1 MRYSEM
7 FLPTGREV
15 PSDAEV
21 ISHQLMIRAGMIRK
35 LTSGIYSYL
44 PLGYRVIRKVEQIVR
59 EEMNKAGAQEVFLP
73 MVQPAELWQESGR
86 WEYYGKEL
94 LRFHDRHERQY
105 CLGPTH
111 EEVIT
116 DLVRNDI
123 KTYRQLPRNLYQ
135 IQTKFR
141 DEVRPR
147 FGVMRCREFGM
158 KDAYSFDADEAGA
171 EASYEKMFAAYNN
184 IFNRCGLKFRPVE
197 ADSGSIG
204 GKYSHEFMVMAE
216 SGEDAMIVCDKC
228 SYAANLE
235 KAEAG
240 RPKKVDSTE
249 KDWLILES
257 VHTPN
262 VRTIEELSDFL
273 QVGPQDIVKTLI
285 FNADGKPCAILIRG
299 DQEVNEIKVKNYLGA
314 NELTLADD
322 EMIMQATGAPRGFA
336 GAVKIKTRVIA
347 DYSVMNMINFVTGA
361 NKEDYHLKN
370 VNIGRDCEVESFA
383 DLRVVGKND
392 KCPRCSGNIQFVRGI
407 EVGHVFKLGTKYSKS
422 LKASYLDKDGQEKIM
437 IMGCYGIGIGR
448 TVAACIEQNND
459 ANGIVWPI
467 PLAPYHVIIT
477 PVNVNEGDVLK
488 AADKIYNDLQAMGI
502 EVIFDDRDERAGVKF
517 KDADLIGIPLRVIVG
532 QKNLISGNVE
542 LKNRKSGE
550 TKLYPL
556 EKIVSEIKK
565 NIDEGLEQGIAT
577 THAGGKTPCSRI

>member
-59 EEMNKAGAQEVFLP
+59 EEMNKASAQEVFMP

-94 LRFHDRHERQY
+94 LRFQDRHERKY

-171 EASYEKMFAAYNN
+171 EVSYGKMFAAYNN
-184 IFNRCGLKFRPVE
+184 IFRRCGLRFRPVE

-216 SGEDAMIVCDKC
+216 SGEDAMVVCDKC

-235 KAEAG
+235 KAETA
-240 RPKKVDSTE
+240 RPESVKTAE
-249 KDWLILES
+249 NEWLLQES
-257 VHTPN
+257 VHTPE
-262 VRTIEELSDFL
+262 VRTIEEVCDFL
-273 QVGPQDIVKTLI
+273 QVTPRDIVKTLI
-285 FNADGKPCAILIRG
+285 FNADGRSCAILIRG

-314 NELTLADD
+314 NELELADD
-322 EMIMQATGAPRGFA
+322 EMILKATGAPRGFA
-336 GAVKIKTRVIA
+336 GAANIKTRIVA
-347 DYSVMNMINFVTGA
+347 DYSVMNMVNFVTGA
-361 NKEDYHLKN
+361 NKENYHLKN
-370 VNIGRDCEVESFA
+370 VNIGRDFTVEAFA
-383 DLRVVGKND
+383 DLRVVEKND
-392 KCPRCSGNIQFVRGI
+392 QCPRCGGDIHFVRGI

-422 LKASYLDKDGQEKIM
+422 LQASYLDKDGREKLM

-459 ANGIVWPI
+459 ANGIVWPM

-477 PVNVNEGDVLK
+477 PVNVNEGDVFR
-488 AADKIYNDLQAMGI
+488 AAEKIYAELLAAGI

-517 KDADLIGIPLRVIVG
+517 KDADLIGIPLRVTIG
-532 QKNLISGNVE
+532 QKNLVSGNVE
-542 LKNRKSGE
+542 LKIRKSGE
-550 TKLYPL
+550 TKIYPL
-556 EKIVSEIKK
+556 EKIVSEIQK
-565 NIDEGLEQGIAT
+565 NIAEGLNQ
-577 THAGGKTPCSRI
+577 AG

>member
-7 FLPTGREV
+7 HLPTGREV

-59 EEMNKAGAQEVFLP
+59 EEMNKGGAQEVHMP

-86 WEYYGKEL
+86 WVYYGKEL
-94 LRFHDRHERQY
+94 LRFRDRHERQY

-116 DLVRNDI
+116 DLIRNDI

-171 EASYEKMFAAYNN
+171 EKSYEKMFTAYNN
-184 IFNRCGLKFRPVE
+184 IFRRCGLRFRPVE

-216 SGEDAMIVCDKC
+216 SGEDAMVFCKEC

-235 KAEAG
+235 KAEVAK
-240 RPKKVDSTE
+240 PKKNNIQE
-249 KDWLILES
+249 KDFLPLENI
-257 VHTPN
+257 HTPN
-262 VRTIEELSDFL
+262 ARTIEEVSSFL
-273 QVGPQDIVKTLI
+273 KVKPQNIVKTLI
-285 FNADGKPCAILIRG
+285 FNADGQPCAILIRG
-299 DQEVNEIKVKNYLGA
+299 DQEVNETKVKNYLGA
-314 NELTLADD
+314 VELELADD
-322 EMIMQATGAPRGFA
+322 EMIKKATGAPRGFA

-347 DYSVMNMINFVTGA
+347 DYSVMNMTNFVTGA

-370 VNIGRDCEVESFA
+370 VNVERDFNVESFA
-383 DLRVVGKND
+383 DLRIVEEND
-392 KCPRCSGNIQFVRGI
+392 GCPRCGGKIQFARGI
-407 EVGHVFKLGTKYSKS
+407 EVGHVFKLGTKYSQAM
-422 LKASYLDKDGQEKIM
+422 KAVYLDKDGQEKTM

-448 TVAACIEQNND
+448 TVAACIEQNYD
-459 ANGIVWPI
+459 ANGITWPV
-467 PLAPYHVIIT
+467 PLAPFHVIIT
-477 PVNVNEGDVLK
+477 PVNVNEKDVFD
-488 AADKIYNDLQAMGI
+488 AAENLYNGMLSKGI

-517 KDADLIGIPLRVIVG
+517 NDADLIGIPFRVVIG
-532 QKNLISGNVE
+532 KKNLLQGNVE
-542 LKNRKSGE
+542 MKIRKTGE
-550 TKLYPL
+550 NKIYPL
-556 EKIVSEIKK
+556 SEIIQAVKIL
-565 NIDEGLEQGIAT
+565 IDQALKPVLI
-577 THAGGKTPCSRI
+577 

>member
-7 FLPTGREV
+7 HLPTGREV

-59 EEMNKAGAQEVFLP
+59 EEMNKAGAQEVHMP

-86 WEYYGKEL
+86 WVHYGKEL
-94 LRFHDRHERQY
+94 LRFRDRHEREY

-116 DLVRNDI
+116 DLVRNDV

-171 EASYEKMFAAYNN
+171 EKSYEKMFAAYNN
-184 IFNRCGLKFRPVE
+184 IFRRCGLHFRPVE

-216 SGEDAMIVCDKC
+216 SGEDAMVFCQKC

-235 KAEAG
+235 KAEVTK
-240 RPKKVDSTE
+240 PEKNNIQE
-249 KDWLILES
+249 KDLLPLEN

-262 VRTIEELSDFL
+262 VRTIEEVSSFL
-273 QVGPQDIVKTLI
+273 KVKPQNIVKTLI
-285 FNADGKPCAILIRG
+285 FNADGQPCAVLVRG

-314 NELTLADD
+314 AQLELADD
-322 EMIMQATGAPRGFA
+322 EMIKKATGAPRGFA

-347 DYSVMNMINFVTGA
+347 DYSIMNVINFVTGA

-370 VNIGRDCEVESFA
+370 VNVDRDFKIESFA
-383 DLRVVGKND
+383 DLRVIEEKD
-392 KCPRCSGNIQFVRGI
+392 TCPRCGGKIKFARGI
-407 EVGHVFKLGTKYSKS
+407 EVGHVFKLGTKYSQAM
-422 LKASYLDKDGQEKIM
+422 KAVYLDKDGQEKIM

-448 TVAACIEQNND
+448 TAAACIEQNYD
-459 ANGIVWPI
+459 THGIIWPV
-467 PLAPYHVIIT
+467 PLAPFHLIIT
-477 PVNVNEGDVLK
+477 PVNVNEKNVFD
-488 AADKIYNDLQAMGI
+488 AAEKIYQEMLYAGI
-502 EVIFDDRDERAGVKF
+502 EVILDDRDERAGVKF
-517 KDADLIGIPLRVIVG
+517 NDADLIGIPLRITVG
-532 QKNLISGNVE
+532 QKNLAQGNVE
-542 LKNRKSGE
+542 LRVRKTGE
-550 TKLYPL
+550 NKLYPL
-556 EKIVSEIKK
+556 DGIVKEVKTFVNQALNPAEK
-565 NIDEGLEQGIAT
+565 
-577 THAGGKTPCSRI
+577 